1 MNAHEEQ
8 QIRCALA
15 GLTIVLVGG
24 DPRPNATEKIRS
36 SLGLDEVIHC
46 PTRKTDASAWRF
58 LPKLRAAR
66 LALVVC
72 ARGLT
77 RTQHGADL
85 HTLCRELGVPLLNCN
100 HIPHPNALVAAIAKA
115 RLTRAV
121 LERCAH
127 LKPRVADVI
136 GGAA

>member
-1 MNAHEEQ
+1 MKAHEEQ
-8 QIRCALA
+8 QIRSALT
-15 GLTIVLVGG
+15 GLMILLVGG
-24 DPRPNATEKIRS
+24 DPRPNAIEKIHS
-36 SLGLDEVIHC
+36 NLGLDEAIHC

-58 LPKLRAAR
+58 LPKLHTPG

-77 RTQHGADL
+77 RSQHGADL

-100 HIPHPNALVAAIAKA
+100 HIPHPNALVAAIVKA
-115 RLTRAV
+115 RLHRSV

-127 LKPRVADVI
+127 LKLRLAEEL

>member
-1 MNAHEEQ
+1 MNAREEQ
-8 QIRCALA
+8 QIRCALT
-15 GLTIVLVGG
+15 GLKILLVGG
-24 DPRPNATEKIRS
+24 DPRPNAIEKIQS
-36 SLGLDEVIHC
+36 CLGLTEAIHC

-58 LPKLRAAR
+58 LPKLHTAR

-85 HTLCRELGVPLLNCN
+85 HALCRDLGVPLLNCN

-127 LKPRVADVI
+127 FKPRVAVVI

>member
-1 MNAHEEQ
+1 MNEHEEK
-8 QIRCALA
+8 QIRCALT
-15 GLTIVLVGG
+15 GLKIVLVGG
-24 DPRPNATEKIRS
+24 DPRPNAIEKIQV
-36 SLGLDEVIHC
+36 SLGLDEAIHC

-58 LPKLRAAR
+58 LPRLRTTG

-85 HTLCRELGVPLLNCN
+85 HSLCRELSLPLLNCN

-121 LERCAH
+121 LERCAQ
-127 LKPRVADVI
+127 LKPRLVEVI

>member
-1 MNAHEEQ
+1 MNDREEQ
-8 QIRCALA
+8 QIRCALT

-24 DPRPNATEKIRS
+24 DPRPNAIEKIRV
-36 SLGLDEVIHC
+36 SLGLDEAIHC

-58 LPKLRAAR
+58 LPKLRTTG

-85 HTLCRELGVPLLNCN
+85 HVLCRELGVPLLNCN
-100 HIPHPNALVAAIAKA
+100 HIPHPNALVAATAKA

-121 LERCAH
+121 LERCAQ
-127 LKPRVADVI
+127 LKPRLVEVI